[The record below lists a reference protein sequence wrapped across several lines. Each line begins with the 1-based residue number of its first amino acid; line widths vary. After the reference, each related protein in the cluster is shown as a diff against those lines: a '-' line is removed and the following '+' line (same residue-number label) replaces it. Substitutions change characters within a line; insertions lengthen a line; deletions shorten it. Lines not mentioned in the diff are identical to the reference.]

1 MARRTND
8 DFNNLN
14 KDDREAGTGL
24 IVSYQSEE
32 GGITLAV
39 PGDDDAPYVI
49 ANGRASADGVAGLV
63 EEPNGEMQRLAVS
76 EYGHVWV
83 KVSSL
88 PPTPPTPPTP
98 IFKVRGTF
106 DAAGTSQSIFGPS
119 TLQRVT
125 LVITAGAGF
134 VQLWNDFVFPVGD
147 PVYTPIPIPTT
158 LPAYIDIEFNTIN
171 GLDLTGGLL
180 IAVSTTALAPSYTA
194 PPPGSVVGTITTSYS
209 T

>member
-49 ANGRASADGVAGLV
+49 ANGRASDDGVTGLV
-63 EEPNGEMQRLAVS
+63 EEPNGEMQRIAVDQWGHLWTVAYPAPASTITKVVTSLDLAGLTIPVV
-76 EYGHVWV
+76 GV
-83 KVSSL
+83 
-88 PPTPPTPPTP
+88 
-98 IFKVRGTF
+98 G
-106 DAAGTSQSIFGPS
+106 

-125 LVITAGAGF
+125 VAFYAGTGF
-134 VQLWNDFVFPVGD
+134 LMIFDGGTGGPLL
-147 PVYTPIPIPTT
+147 YTPIPIPTT
-158 LPAYIDIEFNTIN
+158 LPAYIDIEFDTIN
-171 GLDLTGGLL
+171 GLAFATDVTVA
-180 IAVSTTALAPSYTA
+180 ISTSAPTYTA
-194 PPPGSVVGTITTSYS
+194 PAFLVSPGTVTTSYS